1 MKSQVHKETKKRV
14 IIFSMIYFNKEI
26 EEVTKTF
33 SWDKEY
39 CRERFCEF
47 CLIQYNFQLQK
58 DTKIFFQRIILMHEI
73 ACSNC

>member
-47 CLIQYNFQLQK
+47 CFIKFSVAKRYKNILSK
-58 DTKIFFQRIILMHEI
+58 DYSY
-73 ACSNC
+73 A